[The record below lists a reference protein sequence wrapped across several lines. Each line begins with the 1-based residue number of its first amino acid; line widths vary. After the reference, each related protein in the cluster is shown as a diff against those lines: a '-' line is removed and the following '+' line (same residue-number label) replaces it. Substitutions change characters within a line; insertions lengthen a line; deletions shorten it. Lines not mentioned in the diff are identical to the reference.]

1 MQAEI
6 EPVESE
12 LVVFEAPSVV
22 LGNLVTWLSKT
33 LTPLSRG
40 YPTCSASRHWHCPMH
55 EIAYAAR

>member
-33 LTPLSRG
+33 LSRG
-40 YPTCSASRHWHCPMH
+40 YPTCSASRHWHCPIH